1 MTVSGQFSQR
11 FSINDDHSTPMIIDD
26 SSLIHCFSSGIIDDQ
41 RLRRIIIGRMEVE
54 IDNNRLSS
62 MIIGSD
68 DHNQY
73 NDDQRR

>member
-11 FSINDDHSTPMIIDD
+11 FSINDDHRTPMIIDD
-26 SSLIHCFSSGIIDDQ
+26 SSLIHRFSSGIIDDQ

-54 IDNNRLSS
+54 IDYNRLSS

-68 DHNQY
+68 DHDQY